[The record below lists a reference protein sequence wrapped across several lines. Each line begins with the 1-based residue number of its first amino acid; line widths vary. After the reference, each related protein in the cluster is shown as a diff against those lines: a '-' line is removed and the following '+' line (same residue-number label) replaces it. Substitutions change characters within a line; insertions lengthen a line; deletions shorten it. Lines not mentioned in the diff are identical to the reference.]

1 VVRRFAI
8 AVAAGLILGAPALSP
23 ASAVSCTAAQIT
35 TSTCSVG
42 GGTTGDGVDLWGN
55 ASWGGSDPGD
65 ADSGPDECPIVVNGQ
80 CEGSSPPKDGSGPT
94 TVRDIESF
102 RPRSPQQFVEPDGW
116 SIRHVPTNFWSNAA
130 THVVSGQLL
139 GNPAHVRFTPVLYR
153 RYFGDG
159 LRTTTTHRGAS
170 LQELGQSPW
179 TRTPTS
185 HSYDDA
191 GNYRV
196 RLVVWYTAEF
206 RFGNQYWR
214 DLDGMV
220 TARGN
225 DIELL
230 VVSTETVLVARQCRT
245 AAVGCGAT

>member
-1 VVRRFAI
+1 V
-8 AVAAGLILGAPALSP
+8 SP
-23 ASAVSCTAAQIT
+23 AIAVSCTAAQIT
-35 TSTCSVG
+35 TGTCSVG

-55 ASWGGSDPGD
+55 ASWGGSNPGD

-80 CEGSSPPKDGSGPT
+80 CEGSSPPKDGFGPT
-94 TVRDIESF
+94 SVRDIESF

-159 LRTTTTHRGAS
+159 HRTTTTHRGAS

-206 RFGNQYWR
+206 RFGNQEWR

-245 AAVGCGAT
+245 AAIGCGAT

>member
-1 VVRRFAI
+1 MVRRFAVAL
-8 AVAAGLILGAPALSP
+8 AVVVFIGVPAVSP
-23 ASAVSCTAAQIT
+23 AIAVSCTAAQIT
-35 TSTCSVG
+35 TGTCSVG
-42 GGTTGDGVDLWGN
+42 GGTTGEGVDLWGN
-55 ASWGGSDPGD
+55 VSWGGSDPGD
-65 ADSGPDECPIVVNGQ
+65 SDSGPDECPIVVNGQ
-80 CEGSSPPKDGSGPT
+80 CEGSSPPKDGTGPT
-94 TVRDIESF
+94 SVRDIESF
-102 RPRSPQQFVEPDGW
+102 RPRSPQQFVEPEGW

-159 LRTTTTHRGAS
+159 HRTTTTHRGAS

-179 TRTPTS
+179 TRTATS

-196 RLVVWYTAEF
+196 RLVVWYSAEF
-206 RFGNQYWR
+206 RFGNQDWR

-225 DIELL
+225 DIQLL

-245 AAVGCGAT
+245 AAIGCGAT

>member
-1 VVRRFAI
+1 VGLFIGVPVV
-8 AVAAGLILGAPALSP
+8 APAI
-23 ASAVSCTAAQIT
+23 AVSCTAAQIT
-35 TSTCSVG
+35 SGTCSVG

-55 ASWGGSDPGD
+55 ASWGGTDPGD
-65 ADSGPDECPIVVNGQ
+65 SDGGPDECPIVVNGQ
-80 CEGSSPPKDGSGPT
+80 CEGSSPPKGGSGPT
-94 TVRDIESF
+94 TVRDLESF

-130 THVVSGQLL
+130 IHVVSGQLL

-159 LRTTTTHRGAS
+159 QRNTSTHRGAS
-170 LQELGQSPW
+170 LRELGQSPW
-179 TRTPTS
+179 TRTATS
-185 HSYDDA
+185 HSYNDA

-206 RFGNQYWR
+206 RFGNQDWR

-220 TARGN
+220 TTNGN
-225 DIELL
+225 DIQLV
-230 VVSTETVLVARQCRT
+230 VVSTDTVLVARQCRAGAIGC
-245 AAVGCGAT
+245 AA